1 MSGRIIRRT
10 PDGVATSDSPPTS
23 SKIFEELLRLQS
35 ESTPDNPYTEAH
47 AEELLARTSKLSCQH
62 YLDRWFTNDSD
73 MIRVKST
80 IRRLSM
86 RQEPVTITGPSG
98 TGKELLALALH
109 GERPTAGQFD
119 DQRRIGRFIPI
130 NCGAINIQLI
140 HSIFFGHKKGAFT
153 GANED
158 RKGLLVEAGHGTVFL
173 DEIAELPL
181 DVQAVLLRAIQE
193 SRITPVGSADEIPI
207 YCRFVAA
214 TKEDIEKRVEQRL
227 FREDLYARLYTFRV
241 KITGLE
247 YRPADIPIISGQ
259 LPGWTALVDKYAED
273 PQDPD
278 RPEVNLLDLRTNPD
292 VMLDIKRLNVRAIQ
306 AYILRMNVLGTYTC

>member
-1 MSGRIIRRT
+1 MSGRIIRRSADGT
-10 PDGVATSDSPPTS
+10 QVNPPDPSN
-23 SKIFEELLRLQS
+23 KLFEELLKMQS
-35 ESTPDNPYTEAH
+35 ESSPDNPYTEAH
-47 AEELLARTSKLSCQH
+47 AAELIARTSKLSCQH

-119 DQRRIGRFIPI
+119 DQRRSGRFIPI
-130 NCGAINIQLI
+130 NCGAINVALI

-207 YCRFVAA
+207 HCRFVAA

-247 YRPADIPIISGQ
+247 HRPADIQTIASQ
-259 LPGWTALVDKYAED
+259 LPGWSDLVAKYEED

-278 RPEVNLLDLRTNPD
+278 RPEVNLLDLRTNQE
-292 VMLDIKRLNVRAIQ
+292 VMLDIKRMNVRAIQ
-306 AYILRMNVLGTYTC
+306 AYILRMNVLGTYNC